1 MLFSELAERA
11 GADASEVS
19 SLAHSIGGSKDPNQL
34 EPEHYETLL
43 QRLRTRANL
52 KGKPVTEEVM
62 PDPVAVEQEPAAEY
76 SEQEPAAA
84 NDNPYSEEPA
94 PADEP
99 APAEEPAPAKDTP
112 AEAEAKRGR
121 GRPPGAKNKPKSAE
135 PSINTDT
142 GEAIEPEPAPAP
154 GKAARDKNREQE
166 MEKSLLEPMPTS
178 DIRTRPG
185 AGGKRYEYLSG
196 ADVVLEANRI
206 FGPLGWSYV
215 VAACKLNF
223 ATAKEE
229 TEFNVKKKSWDAG
242 AYAHVEV
249 SVRHDYRETTR
260 SGIGYGTAY
269 RQMDQ
274 GAAEELAMKSA
285 ETDALKRA
293 LSGFGPRL
301 GLALRFKIDERE
313 DEGLVIHDGP
323 PKGEAKPAVIH
334 RPVAPA
340 AKPAT
345 TPVNGAKPAAAAPVK
360 PAAAAPVKPAA
371 PAAAKP
377 AAPAAAKP
385 AAPAAAKPAAPAAAK
400 PAAPAAATPKMLMIQ
415 ELADLDR
422 TGGPVTRDICIR
434 LSKLITD
441 SGGNARDAFSKAGA
455 VPPAMPTVG
464 QCRIILS
471 NVK

>member
-52 KGKPVTEEVM
+52 KGKPVTEEVT
-62 PDPVAVEQEPAAEY
+62 PDPVAVEEAPAEEVFAEAQTEAEAAAASASDDPYAEEPA
-76 SEQEPAAA
+76 PT
-84 NDNPYSEEPA
+84 EEPA
-94 PADEP
+94 PALLAPEVGSEP
-99 APAEEPAPAKDTP
+99 APA
-112 AEAEAKRGR
+112 RGR

-142 GEAIEPEPAPAP
+142 GEVIEPEPAPAP
-154 GKAARDKNREQE
+154 GKSAREKNREQD

-223 ATAKEE
+223 ATANEE

-269 RQMDQ
+269 RQVDQ

-360 PAAAAPVKPAA
+360 PAA

-385 AAPAAAKPAAPAAAK
+385 AAAAPVK

-455 VPPAMPTVG
+455 VPPAMPTIE
-464 QCRIILS
+464 QARAILS
-471 NVK
+471 TVK